1 MPGDPPCWSHIF
13 YEDENASESEPM
25 TKSTK
30 TIKSASTKASGAK
43 TSAVKSTDTKRS
55 RSKSA
60 VSNGAGAIPRDIE
73 KFLSDNDARICN
85 ELFDFLRIPS
95 VSAKS
100 EHNADTKRAADW
112 VKASL
117 DKVGVAAKI
126 YPTAG
131 PPIVV
136 GEWRNAPGAPT
147 VLIYGHYDV
156 QPAEPLDLW
165 TSPPFEPM
173 VRDVKRFARGSVDD
187 KGQLF
192 LHVKALEAHLAT
204 RKKLPVNV
212 VVIAE
217 GEEEVGSDHLGQFVE
232 QQKKLLGCDA
242 VVISDSSMFAPGL
255 PSILSSLR
263 GLAYFEINVQGP
275 KSDLHSGSYGGAVVN
290 PAMALAR
297 ILATFHDKNGRIAI
311 PGFYKKVREWDPKI
325 RKQMRS
331 LPFDDKTLMK
341 ETGVNALGGEKGY
354 TTLEKL
360 WIRPTCE
367 VNGMLSGYTGEGAKT
382 VLPAKAM
389 AKVSCRLVPDQDPA
403 DIEKLMKAH
412 VARVA
417 PKGVKVGVKHL
428 HGGRPW
434 RAELNGPIFDAAR
447 KALGAAFGKEPV
459 ITGEGGSI
467 PVVGD
472 FERILGAP
480 VLLVGFG
487 LPGENAHAPNE
498 WMSVENFRIGMAAM
512 AALWDEYG
520 KSGRR
525 CAGSGKR
532 SGKRLRLNGG

>member
-1 MPGDPPCWSHIF
+1 MPGDPACWSHLF
-13 YEDENASESEPM
+13 YDDETADEPEPM
-25 TKSTK
+25 TK
-30 TIKSASTKASGAK
+30 K
-43 TSAVKSTDTKRS
+43 TSPTAKK
-55 RSKSA
+55 K
-60 VSNGAGAIPRDIE
+60 NIPADLQ
-73 KFLSDNDARICN
+73 KFLSDNDARIGR
-85 ELFDFLRIPS
+85 ELFEFLRIPS

-100 EHNADTKRAADW
+100 DHNADTKQAAAW

-117 DKVGVAAKI
+117 DKIGIPAKI
-126 YPTAG
+126 YPTG
-131 PPIVV
+131 GHPVVV
-136 GEWRNAPGAPT
+136 GEWRKAEGAPT

-156 QPAEPLDLW
+156 QPAEPLELW
-165 TSPPFEPM
+165 TSPPFEPT
-173 VRDVKRFARGSVDD
+173 VRDGKIFARGSVDD

-204 RKKLPVNV
+204 RKKLPINV

-217 GEEEVGSDHLGQFVE
+217 GEEEIGSEHLASFVE
-232 QQKKLLGCDA
+232 EQKELLKADV
-242 VVISDSSMFAPGL
+242 VVISDSAMFAPGL

-275 KSDLHSGSYGGAVVN
+275 KGDLHSGSYGGAVAN

-297 ILATFHDKNGRIAI
+297 ILATFHDENGRIAI
-311 PGFYKKVREWDPKI
+311 PGFYDKVRKWDAKI

-331 LPFDDKTLMK
+331 LPFDDKTLME
-341 ETGVNALGGEKGY
+341 ETGIDALGGEKGY

-360 WIRPTCE
+360 WTRPTCE

-412 VARVA
+412 VANVA
-417 PKGVKVGVKHL
+417 PKGVKVTVQHL

-434 RAELNGPIFDAAR
+434 RAELNGRIYDAAR
-447 KALGAAFGKEPV
+447 SALRAAFGKEPV

-487 LPGENAHAPNE
+487 LPGENAHAPDE
-498 WMSVENFRIGMAAM
+498 WMSEENFRVGMLAM
-512 AALWDEYG
+512 ATLWDEY
-520 KSGRR
+520 
-525 CAGSGKR
+525 ANNGKR
-532 SGKRLRLNGG
+532 

>member
-1 MPGDPPCWSHIF
+1 MAGDPPCWSHIL
-13 YEDENASESEPM
+13 YENEDTNESPTM
-25 TKSTK
+25 
-30 TIKSASTKASGAK
+30 K
-43 TSAVKSTDTKRS
+43 TSTATAK
-55 RSKSA
+55 
-60 VSNGAGAIPRDIE
+60 SNGKIPSDLE
-73 KFLSDNDARICN
+73 NFLRQNDSRIHD
-85 ELFDFLRIPS
+85 ELFEFLRIPS

-100 EHNADTKRAADW
+100 DHNADTRRAAEW
-112 VKASL
+112 VKNSL
-117 DKVGVAAKI
+117 DKIGVPAKI
-126 YPTAG
+126 YPTPG
-131 PPIVV
+131 HPVVV

-165 TSPPFEPM
+165 TSPPFEPA
-173 VRDVKRFARGSVDD
+173 VRDGKIFARGSVDD

-192 LHVKALEAHLAT
+192 LHIKALEAHLAT

-212 VVIAE
+212 VIIAE
-217 GEEEVGSDHLGQFVE
+217 GEEEVGSENLAAFVKE
-232 QQKKLLGCDA
+232 QKKLLAADA
-242 VVISDSSMFAPGL
+242 VIISDSSMFAPGL

-275 KSDLHSGSYGGAVVN
+275 KGDLHSGIYGGAIVN
-290 PAMALAR
+290 PAMALAS

-311 PGFYKKVREWDPKI
+311 PGFYKNVKPWDPKV

-331 LPFDDKTLMK
+331 LPFNDKNLMK
-341 ETGVNALGGEKGY
+341 ETGVDTLGGEKGY

-403 DIEKLMKAH
+403 EIEKLMKAH
-412 VARVA
+412 VAKVA
-417 PKGVKVGVKHL
+417 PKGVKVRVNHL

-434 RAELNGPIFDAAR
+434 RAELNGPIYDAAR
-447 KALGAAFGKEPV
+447 RALRAAFGKDPV

-472 FERILGAP
+472 FEKILGAP

-487 LPGENAHAPNE
+487 LPGENAHAPDE
-498 WMSVENFRIGMAAM
+498 WMSEENFRGGMRAM
-512 AALWDEYG
+512 ATLWDEYARDE
-520 KSGRR
+520 SR
-525 CAGSGKR
+525 
-532 SGKRLRLNGG
+532 

>member
-1 MPGDPPCWSHIF
+1 MAGDPACWSHLF
-13 YEDENASESEPM
+13 YDDEGEPKNMTTTVPIDHAS
-25 TKSTK
+25 
-30 TIKSASTKASGAK
+30 AK
-43 TSAVKSTDTKRS
+43 VAADLTD
-55 RSKSA
+55 
-60 VSNGAGAIPRDIE
+60 
-73 KFLSDNDARICN
+73 FLSKNDDRIMQ
-85 ELFDFLRIPS
+85 ELFEFLRIPS

-100 EHNADTKRAADW
+100 DHNGDTKRAAEW
-112 VKASL
+112 VKSSL
-117 DKVGVAAKI
+117 DRIGVPAKI

-131 PPIVV
+131 HPIVV

-156 QPAEPLDLW
+156 QPPEPLDLW
-165 TSPPFEPM
+165 TSPAFEPT
-173 VRDVKRFARGSVDD
+173 VRDGKLFARGSVDD

-217 GEEEVGSDHLGQFVE
+217 GEEEVGSEHLAQFVQD
-232 QQKKLLGCDA
+232 QQKLLAADA
-242 VVISDSSMFAPGL
+242 VVISDSAMFAPGL

-263 GLAYFEINVQGP
+263 GLAYFEINVQGA
-275 KSDLHSGSYGGAVVN
+275 KGDLHSGSYGGAVAN

-297 ILATFHDKNGRIAI
+297 ILSTFHDENGHIAI
-311 PGFYKKVREWDPKI
+311 EGFYDKVREWPAKI
-325 RKQMRS
+325 REQMRS
-331 LPFDDKTLMK
+331 LPFDDKTLME
-341 ETGVNALGGEKGY
+341 ETGVSALSGEQGF
-354 TTLEKL
+354 TTLERL
-360 WIRPTCE
+360 WTRPTCE
-367 VNGMLSGYTGEGAKT
+367 VNGLLSGYTGEGAKT

-412 VARVA
+412 VARVT
-417 PKGVKVGVKHL
+417 PKGVKAEVKVL

-434 RAELNGPIFDAAR
+434 RAELDGPIYEAA
-447 KALGAAFGKEPV
+447 KTALREAFGKEPV

-487 LPGENAHAPNE
+487 LPGENAHAPDE
-498 WMSVENFRIGMAAM
+498 WMSVENFRVGMKAM
-512 AALWDEYG
+512 AALWDEYSRTA
-520 KSGRR
+520 K
-525 CAGSGKR
+525 
-532 SGKRLRLNGG
+532 

>member
-1 MPGDPPCWSHIF
+1 
-13 YEDENASESEPM
+13 M
-25 TKSTK
+25 TN
-30 TIKSASTKASGAK
+30 AK
-43 TSAVKSTDTKRS
+43 TSANTTCAISSDLEDFLRKNDS
-55 RSKSA
+55 R
-60 VSNGAGAIPRDIE
+60 IHD
-73 KFLSDNDARICN
+73 
-85 ELFDFLRIPS
+85 ELFEFLRIPS

-100 EHNADTKRAADW
+100 EHNADTKRAAEW
-112 VKASL
+112 VKNSL
-117 DKVGVAAKI
+117 DKIGVPAKI

-131 PPIVV
+131 HPIVV
-136 GEWRNAPGAPT
+136 GEWRKAPGAPT

-165 TSPPFEPM
+165 TSPPFEPT
-173 VRDVKRFARGSVDD
+173 VRDGNIFARGSVDD

-192 LHVKALEAHLAT
+192 LHIKALEAHLAT

-217 GEEEVGSDHLGQFVE
+217 GEEEIGSDHLAAFVE
-232 QQKKLLGCDA
+232 EQKNLLKADA
-242 VVISDSSMFAPGL
+242 IVISDSAMFAPGL

-275 KSDLHSGSYGGAVVN
+275 ASDLHSGSYGGAIVN

-297 ILATFHDKNGRIAI
+297 ILATFHDENGRIAI
-311 PGFYKKVREWDPKI
+311 PGFYDKVREWDPKI
-325 RKQMRS
+325 REQMRS
-331 LPFDDKTLMK
+331 LPYDDKTLMK
-341 ETGVNALGGEKGY
+341 ETGVDALGGEKGY

-367 VNGMLSGYTGEGAKT
+367 VNGLLSGYTGEGAKT

-403 DIEKLMKAH
+403 DIEKLLKAH
-412 VARVA
+412 VAKVA
-417 PKGVKVGVKHL
+417 PRGVKARVDAL

-447 KALGAAFGKEPV
+447 RALRAAFGKDPV

-472 FERILGAP
+472 FEKILGAP

-487 LPGENAHAPNE
+487 LPGENAHAPDE
-498 WMSVENFRIGMAAM
+498 WISDDNFRLGMRAVAT
-512 AALWDEYG
+512 LWDEYAKG
-520 KSGRR
+520 
-525 CAGSGKR
+525 
-532 SGKRLRLNGG
+532 

>member
-1 MPGDPPCWSHIF
+1 MAGDPPCWSHLF
-13 YEDENASESEPM
+13 DDYSNEGESEM
-25 TKSTK
+25 K
-30 TIKSASTKASGAK
+30 KAGRGTGEAGRGKRNGKAGAK
-43 TSAVKSTDTKRS
+43 QT
-55 RSKSA
+55 
-60 VSNGAGAIPRDIE
+60 NGQAPVASDL
-73 KFLSDNDARICN
+73 KQFLSTNQTRIEQ

-100 EHNADTKRAADW
+100 EHNGDTKRAAEW

-117 DKVGVAAKI
+117 DRIGVPAKI

-131 PPIVV
+131 HPIVV

-156 QPAEPLDLW
+156 QPAEPLELW
-165 TSPPFEPM
+165 TSPAFEPT
-173 VRDVKRFARGSVDD
+173 VRDGKLFARGSVDD

-192 LHVKALEAHLAT
+192 LHIKALEAHLAS
-204 RKKLPVNV
+204 RGKLPVNV

-217 GEEEVGSDHLGQFVE
+217 GEEEVGSEHLSDFV
-232 QQKKLLGCDA
+232 QKQKKLLAADS
-242 VVISDSSMFAPGL
+242 VVISDSAMFAPGL

-275 KSDLHSGSYGGAVVN
+275 KGDLHSGSYGGAIVN
-290 PAMALAR
+290 PALALAR
-297 ILATFHDKNGRIAI
+297 ILATFHDKDGHIAI
-311 PGFYKKVREWDPKI
+311 PGFYGKVRQWPAAI

-331 LPFDDKTLMK
+331 LPFDDKTTMK
-341 ETGVNALGGEKGY
+341 ETGVDALGGEKGF

-360 WIRPTCE
+360 WTRPTCE

-389 AKVSCRLVPDQDPA
+389 AKVSCRLVPDQNPRE
-403 DIEKLMKAH
+403 IEKLMKAH
-412 VARVA
+412 VAKVA
-417 PKGVKVGVKHL
+417 PKGVKVDVRHL

-434 RAELNGPIFDAAR
+434 RAELDGPIFDAA
-447 KALGAAFGKEPV
+447 KSALRSAFGTEPV

-472 FERILGAP
+472 FEQILGAP

-487 LPGENAHAPNE
+487 LPGENAHAPDE
-498 WMSVENFRIGMAAM
+498 WMSVENFRKGTLAMAAM
-512 AALWDEYG
+512 WDEYARGGGG
-520 KSGRR
+520 KGIDR
-525 CAGSGKR
+525 
-532 SGKRLRLNGG
+532 

>member
-1 MPGDPPCWSHIF
+1 
-13 YEDENASESEPM
+13 M
-25 TKSTK
+25 TKS
-30 TIKSASTKASGAK
+30 
-43 TSAVKSTDTKRS
+43 
-55 RSKSA
+55 SKS
-60 VSNGAGAIPRDIE
+60 VRSNGAIPADLR
-73 KFLSDNDARICN
+73 KFLSDNDGRIRD

-100 EHNADTKRAADW
+100 EHNADTRRAADW

-117 DKVGVAAKI
+117 DRIGVPAKI

-131 PPIVV
+131 HPVVV
-136 GEWRNAPGAPT
+136 GEWRGAPGAPT

-156 QPAEPLDLW
+156 QPAEPLELW
-165 TSPPFEPM
+165 TSPPFEPT
-173 VRDVKRFARGSVDD
+173 VRDGKIFARGSVDD

-204 RKKLPVNV
+204 RGRLPVNV

-217 GEEEVGSDHLGQFVE
+217 GEEEIGSEHLASFVKE
-232 QQKKLLGCDA
+232 QKKLLKADA
-242 VVISDSSMFAPGL
+242 VVISDSAMFAPGL

-275 KSDLHSGSYGGAVVN
+275 QSDLHSGSYGGAIVN

-297 ILATFHDKNGRIAI
+297 ILATFHDDKGHIAI

-331 LPFDDKTLMK
+331 LPFDDKRLMK
-341 ETGVNALGGEKGY
+341 ETGVSALGGEKGY

-367 VNGMLSGYTGEGAKT
+367 VNGLLSGYTGEGAKT

-403 DIEKLMKAH
+403 EIEKLMKAH
-412 VARVA
+412 VAKVA
-417 PKGVKVGVKHL
+417 PKGVKVSVQHL

-434 RAELNGPIFDAAR
+434 RADLKGPIIEAGKR
-447 KALGAAFGKEPV
+447 ALEAAFGRAPV

-472 FERILGAP
+472 FEKILGAP
-480 VLLVGFG
+480 VLLMGFG
-487 LPGENAHAPNE
+487 LPGENAHAPDE
-498 WMSVENFRIGMAAM
+498 WISVDNYLGGIRAA
-512 AALWDEYG
+512 ATLLDEY
-520 KSGRR
+520 RAATR
-525 CAGSGKR
+525 
-532 SGKRLRLNGG
+532 